1 MRSHY
6 GILPPSESV
15 PSTLPSLLLLWMNS
29 YPKSCPPISPIF
41 LYSFCKFPLYL
52 PHYQE
57 LILLIFLYKGRQLAP
72 TSSATTII
80 LSLLDRTYNPV
91 LFSPIFILNSISF
104 EPTDCSC
111 YTPVI
116 FFFFY
121 RKISSK
127 LLPRT
132 NFSPFIFIEFTPIK
146 LLLIPPH

>member
-1 MRSHY
+1 MASYLPLNLCPVLCLLFYYYGWTPIQSHV
-6 GILPPSESV
+6 LQ
-15 PSTLPSLLLLWMNS
+15 
-29 YPKSCPPISPIF
+29 
-41 LYSFCKFPLYL
+41 FPLYFYIPSANFL
-52 PHYQE
+52 YIFFVI
-57 LILLIFLYKGRQLAP
+57 ILLIFLYKGRQLAP
-72 TSSATTII
+72 TSSETTII

-104 EPTDCSC
+104 EPMDCSC

-146 LLLIPPH
+146 LLLIPPHRNI